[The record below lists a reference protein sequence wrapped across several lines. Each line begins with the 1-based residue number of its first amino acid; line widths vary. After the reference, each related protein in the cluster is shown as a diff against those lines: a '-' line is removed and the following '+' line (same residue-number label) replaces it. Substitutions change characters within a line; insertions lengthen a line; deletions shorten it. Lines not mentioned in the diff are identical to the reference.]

1 MFKVANLAEELFP
14 EEHKNCQQFMT
25 NHKNMLIADSSLEKA
40 GLHVT
45 TFMQNKGKKFI
56 LGGLRK
62 KVTVFL
68 LEKLGKIKKTF
79 FRHPVFT

>member
-25 NHKNMLIADSSLEKA
+25 NHKNMVIADSSLEKA

-62 KVTVFL
+62 KGHSFS
-68 LEKLGKIKKTF
+68 
-79 FRHPVFT
+79 FREIRKN